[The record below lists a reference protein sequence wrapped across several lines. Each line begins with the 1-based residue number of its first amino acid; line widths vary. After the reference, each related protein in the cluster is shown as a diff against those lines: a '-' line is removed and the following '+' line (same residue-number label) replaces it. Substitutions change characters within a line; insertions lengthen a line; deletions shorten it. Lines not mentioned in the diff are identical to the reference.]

1 MLKLTERDYQLMG
14 LPTKFHDANW
24 AFMIRHDLAPHFEK
38 YLRALRLAHKGGIG
52 FFIGGLPNSGK
63 SYSAAVIAKAFRQN
77 EFSVQWLDS
86 IEGYNLLVY
95 PTDYPDA
102 EYGTWLN
109 RALFVDLLIIDNFGA
124 EKHGN
129 RQKILFDVVKRRA
142 DNKLPTVLTTRL
154 NLAGIAEVYSDSVD
168 FIKDSMK
175 LVALPK
181 KIESES
187 QAMIKD
193 TF

>member
-1 MLKLTERDYQLMG
+1 MLKLTDRDYQLMG
-14 LPTKFHDANW
+14 LPRKFHDVNW
-24 AFMIRHDLAPHFEK
+24 AFMIKHDLAPHFEK
-38 YLRALRLAHKGGIG
+38 YLKALRLAHKGGVG
-52 FFIGGLPNSGK
+52 FFIGGLPSTGK

-77 EFSVQWLDS
+77 ELSVQWLDA
-86 IEGYNLLVY
+86 IEGYDLLVWNR
-95 PTDYPDA
+95 DYPDA
-102 EYGTWLN
+102 EYGTWSN

-124 EKHGN
+124 EKGAN
-129 RQKILFDVVKRRA
+129 KQKVLFDLVKRRA

-154 NLAGIAEVYSDSVD
+154 NLAGLAELYSDTVD

-175 LVALPK
+175 LVALTK

>member
-1 MLKLTERDYQLMG
+1 MG
-14 LPTKFHDANW
+14 LPAKFHDVNW
-24 AFMIRHDLAPHFEK
+24 AFMIKNDLAPHFEK
-38 YLRALRLAHKGGIG
+38 YLRVLKLAHRGGIG
-52 FFIGGLPNSGK
+52 FFIGGLTSTGK

-77 EFSVQWLDS
+77 ELSVQWLDS
-86 IEGYNLLVY
+86 IEAYDLLIWNREH
-95 PTDYPDA
+95 PDP
-102 EYGTWLN
+102 EYGTWLT
-109 RALFVDLLIIDNFGA
+109 RASLVDLLIIDNFGA
-124 EKHGN
+124 EKGAN
-129 RQKILFDVVKRRA
+129 KQKILFDVVKRRS

-154 NLAGIAEVYSDSVD
+154 NLAGTAELYSDSVD

-175 LVALPK
+175 LVALQK